1 MDRMQC
7 FKEAGLPHS
16 CHVLMLEYV
25 VMNWPGRKSHA
36 YSGQAQWVE
45 DLLAGCRSPE
55 AMAEPEAKAEE
66 ASRRTTEKNILG
78 KGLLLEQG

>member
-1 MDRMQC
+1 
-7 FKEAGLPHS
+7 
-16 CHVLMLEYV
+16 MLEYV

-45 DLLAGCRSPE
+45 DLLAGCRSLE
-55 AMAEPEAKAEE
+55 ATAEPEAKAEE

-78 KGLLLEQG
+78 KGLLSDRVKYLSKFCG